1 MNEPDELS
9 SSFDILQEK
18 FPGYENRPQQRE
30 MADEVLNTLLD
41 KKSLLIEA
49 GTGVGKS
56 FAYLIPAILSREK
69 TTIST
74 SSLALQDQ
82 LVKKD
87 LVFLKKTLPLKFSFG
102 VLKGKNNY
110 VCLKREHEYAG
121 SGKFYLR
128 FRKWL
133 SDTKTGERSDLPFT
147 PKFWGEVCG
156 DSQDCGGRACPFY
169 GRCFY
174 YHHYRRLH
182 ATDILVV
189 NHHLLMYDML
199 SDFSL
204 LPFHRQLIIDEAPN
218 IEDVIST
225 VLGSTLTYAR
235 TAWLLY
241 RLRGL
246 KMVVDHLFPR
256 VELFFKKPDV
266 PPYPVSPIPG
276 SIIEKLKKLRKGLA
290 LDKAVTALEK
300 RKKNTVDDEL
310 RDKIETTIGYIG
322 SFAADMDDFIGQG
335 DGDKVYYTELAGG
348 NLELKSSLVE
358 SGNAF
363 QGLMRPYKG
372 VVMTSATLTSG
383 ANFDFLKQ
391 RLKIEDCEERI
402 IGSPF
407 DFKRQA
413 LLYIDRDLPKPDNE
427 GGGLFQEEGLKV
439 IEQLIGA
446 SRGKALVLFTSYRHL
461 DFVAERITTPYPFKK
476 QGEMPPAK
484 LIKWFRDT
492 PDSIL
497 LATATFW
504 QGIDIKG
511 DDLSLVIILRLPF
524 TSPGDPVYQERCNRL
539 GGKWFHDLALPHAT
553 LSLRQGFG
561 RLIRGSDERG
571 VVAILDTRLVKN
583 SYGRYI
589 ISSLPPARVTHAIE
603 DVEAFFGAAGAA
615 YGEQNNNAV

>member
-1 MNEPDELS
+1 
-9 SSFDILQEK
+9 LQEK
-18 FPGYENRPQQRE
+18 FPGYEDRPQQRE
-30 MADEVLNTLLD
+30 MADEVLNALLD
-41 KKSLLIEA
+41 KKTLLIEA

-87 LVFLKKTLPLKFSFG
+87 LVFLKKALPLKFSFA

-110 VCLKREHEYAG
+110 VCLKREREYAG

-133 SDTKTGERSDLPFT
+133 SETGTGERSDISFT
-147 PKFWGEVCG
+147 PRFWGEICG

-174 YHHYRRLH
+174 YRHYRRLH

-189 NHHLLMYDML
+189 NHHLLTYDLL

-204 LPFHRQLIIDEAPN
+204 LPFHRQLIIDEAPD

-246 KMVVDHLFPR
+246 KVVVDHLFPR
-256 VELFFKKPDV
+256 VESFFKKKSW
-266 PPYPVSPIPG
+266 PPSPVCPIPA
-276 SIIEKLKKLRKGLA
+276 STVEELKKLRAVLA
-290 LDKAVTALEK
+290 LDKTVTALEK
-300 RKKNTVDDEL
+300 RRQSTEDEEL
-310 RDKIETTIGYIG
+310 RDRIETTIGYIG
-322 SFAADMDDFIGQG
+322 SFEADMDDFIGQG
-335 DGDKVYYTELAGG
+335 DDDKVYYTESAGG
-348 NLELKSSLVE
+348 SLELKSSLVE
-358 SGNAF
+358 SGKAF
-363 QGLMRPYKG
+363 EGLMRPYKG
-372 VVMTSATLTSG
+372 VIMTSATLTSG
-383 ANFDFLKQ
+383 KNFDFLKQ

-413 LLYIDRDLPKPDNE
+413 LLYLDRDLPRPDNE

-439 IEQLIGA
+439 IERLIGA
-446 SRGKALVLFTSYRHL
+446 SRGRALVLFTSYRHL
-461 DFVAERITTPYPFKK
+461 DFVAEHITTPYPFKS

-484 LIKWFRDT
+484 LIRWFRDT
-492 PDSIL
+492 PDSVL

-539 GGKWFHDLALPHAT
+539 GGRWFHDLALPHAT

-561 RLIRGSDERG
+561 RLIRGSEERG

-589 ISSLPPARVTHAIE
+589 VSSLPSARITHTIA